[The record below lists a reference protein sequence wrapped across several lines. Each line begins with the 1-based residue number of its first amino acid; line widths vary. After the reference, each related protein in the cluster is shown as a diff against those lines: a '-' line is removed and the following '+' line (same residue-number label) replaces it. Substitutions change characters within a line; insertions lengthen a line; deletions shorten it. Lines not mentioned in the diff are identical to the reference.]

1 MNKPLFVF
9 AGLFL
14 ALLVACSDT
23 DSGKAAGVTTEPNS
37 SAWRDVRDSVLDAL
51 AGKPGYNQET
61 TDSIPTTSSSKAD
74 YMFTTEKTPY
84 TTSPDTRCYINL
96 YKSNPEKEIGV
107 QMFGGDKKGSYF
119 LTSLVMPDEGVLLQ
133 LISVAYFEGKALC
146 QDDLVLFQEECL
158 QNNGIFRDFGD
169 NCIKGKQDAACA
181 LPWLPETDWS
191 QTLET
196 EAKRYE
202 LYCNSTFEP
211 EEPECTVICKFDGES
226 HCDTTCPN
234 SDFSN

>member
-1 MNKPLFVF
+1 MNKTLFVF

-61 TDSIPTTSSSKAD
+61 TDTIPTTSSSKAD

-119 LTSLVMPDEGVLLQ
+119 LTS
-133 LISVAYFEGKALC
+133 

-234 SDFSN
+234 TDSNN